1 MVPRRP
7 RLGIWGR
14 LMKGLEGPLWLGRG
28 GEALQGRGM
37 QVGTWGDILRCEWRG
52 VKGAESR
59 SEHSAP
65 PGWPSARGMT
75 VWGENREVRG

>member
-14 LMKGLEGPLWLGRG
+14 LVRGTSLEGPLWLGTG

-37 QVGTWGDILRCEWRG
+37 QVGTWGDVVRCEW
-52 VKGAESR
+52 
-59 SEHSAP
+59 
-65 PGWPSARGMT
+65 
-75 VWGENREVRG
+75 